1 MHINA
6 LLGARDDC
14 VQDCDVPSCS
24 CSTDQNCVFINK
36 SCTQCAYY
44 ECQDIPQSSSSSGG
58 GISAGAVAGAVI
70 GSLVFLAIAFALFF
84 WYRRSPRFR
93 STPPTPE
100 VKDVPAAAADVLN
113 RPDPMEKH
121 HSTTS
126 AHPTELNTVRVYS
139 SNSNTTI
146 DLDPESQSS
155 SHHTSGNNTQR
166 TSMRSNPFEDTHSIQ
181 TTGTEG
187 TNVIPIALVTPET
200 QHSAAAS
207 SEVDHTR
214 SPSPM
219 RPARTPDVELNLD
232 HVNVSHDSL
241 KQKGDYS
248 MSTRSG
254 VSGISRNSYMSS
266 ASYSS
271 DFLNEAPMIITP
283 KQGAVR
289 QVLGV
294 VKAEMVNA
302 PGHSPTT
309 AEGLKPSVSTS
320 KPAVRSPL
328 AASSFGPS
336 DLHSDA
342 ISITTSEEGGNPF
355 SDKHSTRTTMA
366 SSPAASQTTFGEPSP
381 AFHTGPDW
389 APTGHRVPWSKSD
402 DNSRPSSVSTQAG
415 SVIDIANA
423 TRVNLG
429 LSQLSSESGVL
440 TPRTRTTMGKLVNP
454 STANTEH
461 NTFEEQQQRALA
473 HAQAQAQAQGGL
485 QNRRLSASSAMS
497 ATADS
502 ILESFPFVPPSPI
515 SNRPA
520 RSPPLSPLAQQSFTV
535 SPPSPM
541 STQNFSATDS
551 DPTRLDSGSELPTP
565 DRKTLGM
572 STGSQLSTASTG
584 LGSFPFQIDT
594 GNSRDSVAT
603 SSAFSGRQRAS
614 LDTLAITSD
623 LSSFPLGFDRDSV
636 TVPLPRRN

>member
-14 VQDCDVPSCS
+14 VNDCDVPSCS
-24 CSTDQNCVFINK
+24 CSTDQTCVFINK

-44 ECQDIPQSSSSSGG
+44 ECQDNPQPSSNSGG
-58 GISAGAVAGAVI
+58 GISAGAVAGAVV
-70 GSLVFLAIAFALFF
+70 GSLIFLAIAFALFF

-93 STPPTPE
+93 STHPTAE
-100 VKDVPAAAADVLN
+100 AKDVPAAAADVLN

-126 AHPTELNTVRVYS
+126 VNPTERNTVRVYS
-139 SNSNTTI
+139 STSNTTI

-155 SHHTSGNNTQR
+155 AHHTSGNNTQR
-166 TSMRSNPFEDTHSIQ
+166 TSLRSNPFEDNHSIQ

-187 TNVIPIALVTPET
+187 TNVIPIALVTPES

-207 SEVDHTR
+207 SELQTSR

-219 RPARTPDVELNLD
+219 RPARTPEVNLNLD

-241 KQKGDYS
+241 KQTGNYT

-254 VSGISRNSYMSS
+254 ASGMSRNSYMSS

-283 KQGAVR
+283 NKGAVR

-294 VKAEMVNA
+294 VKAEMINA
-302 PGHSPTT
+302 PGHSPTS
-309 AEGLKPSVSTS
+309 AEGLKPNTPAS
-320 KPAVRSPL
+320 KPVVRSPL

-336 DLHSDA
+336 DLTSDA
-342 ISITTSEEGGNPF
+342 VSVSTSEEGGNPF
-355 SDKHSTRTTMA
+355 SDKHSTRTTLA
-366 SSPAASQTTFGEPSP
+366 SSPAASHTTFGEPSP
-381 AFHTGPDW
+381 AFNTGSDW
-389 APTGHRVPWSKSD
+389 APTGPRLPWSRSGD
-402 DNSRPSSVSTQAG
+402 DSRPSSVSTQAG
-415 SVIDIANA
+415 SIIDIANA

-473 HAQAQAQAQGGL
+473 HAQAQAQAQGGV
-485 QNRRLSASSAMS
+485 QSRRLSASSAMS

-541 STQNFSATDS
+541 STQNFSATVS
-551 DPTRLDSGSELPTP
+551 DPSKSDLSAELPSP
-565 DRKTLGM
+565 NRKTLGL

-594 GNSRDSVAT
+594 GNSRDSAAP
-603 SSAFSGRQRAS
+603 SAFSGRQRAS

-623 LSSFPLGFDRDSV
+623 LSSFPLGFDRDSI